1 MQVHTFN
8 MHLSVKKP
16 ICDNIFK
23 KLVSVRV
30 CPSKTSKKHAKNY
43 YGGLGAVPGYKFIVT
58 G

>member
-1 MQVHTFN
+1 